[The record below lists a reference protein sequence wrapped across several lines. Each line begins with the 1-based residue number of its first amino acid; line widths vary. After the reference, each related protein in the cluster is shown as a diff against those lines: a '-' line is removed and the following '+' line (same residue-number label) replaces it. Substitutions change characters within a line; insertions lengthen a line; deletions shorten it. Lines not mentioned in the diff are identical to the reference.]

1 MKVKEIEFGVTVNL
15 GNYESS
21 KLSLRVELE
30 DWEDY
35 KQSLAKLKEEVVQL
49 AGGDADIM
57 RRIATDENT
66 QEVIKKLEA
75 TQREYRRKKSQLDGL
90 LSQLENCDER
100 IEQVSD
106 LLKKFEQF
114 NEYESSLQ
122 DLQKIV
128 RSYENLMRYKKRN
141 PPTVD
146 TDEQESDSS
155 DEIIYSDEM
164 F

>member
-21 KLSLRVELE
+21 KLSLRVEIE

-35 KQSLAKLKEEVVQL
+35 KQSLAKLKQEVVQL

-57 RRIATDENT
+57 RRVATDENT
-66 QEVIKKLEA
+66 QEVIKKLES

-100 IEQVSD
+100 IKQVSD
-106 LLKKFEQF
+106 LLNKFNYF
-114 NEYESSLQ
+114 NKYESSLEE
-122 DLQKIV
+122 LQKIIA
-128 RSYENLMRYKKRN
+128 SYDKLMLYKKRN
-141 PPTVD
+141 SPTD
-146 TDEQESDSS
+146 STDQDSDSGN
-155 DEIIYSDEM
+155 E